1 MGHFGA
7 LATCSPFETLT
18 SGQHESFTVLGTLT
32 NGMLTLTL
40 AFMTFEM
47 QNLLTRR
54 VQVIILL
61 MQKC

>member
-18 SGQHESFTVLGTLT
+18 TGQRESLQFWDTLT

-47 QNLLTRR
+47 QNL
-54 VQVIILL
+54 
-61 MQKC
+61 

>member
-7 LATCSPFETLT
+7 LATCSPFDTLT
-18 SGQHESFTVLGTLT
+18 NGQRESFTVLGYAYQW
-32 NGMLTLTL
+32 NALTL

-47 QNLLTRR
+47 QNLLIRR
-54 VQVIILL
+54 VQVIILP